1 MNEKKYDNLVRMRKD
16 IQKDKDKVDAL
27 LKQIEGKEEKLKEAE
42 AVRVVADVQAMG
54 LIPEQVGAVL
64 DLIASGQIKLV
75 MNGNDAVKA
84 INTKKT
90 FEREDSNEDE

>member
-1 MNEKKYDNLVRMRKD
+1 
-16 IQKDKDKVDAL
+16 
-27 LKQIEGKEEKLKEAE
+27 
-42 AVRVVADVQAMG
+42 MG
-54 LIPEQVGAVL
+54 LIPEQIGAVL